1 MNSRGQSVGIG
12 QFLLTLVVGGV
23 VIYLVTVMGKAI
35 LPGAQKA
42 TGNETANQ
50 ATTWL
55 QTVPDLLPIII
66 LVIGFV
72 SLIVLAIFQREIR

>member
-1 MNSRGQSVGIG
+1 MNTRAQSVGIG
-12 QFLLTLVVGGV
+12 QFVLTLVVGGV
-23 VIYLVTVMGKAI
+23 VIYLVTVMGEAI
-35 LPGAQKA
+35 LPGAQTA

-66 LVIGFV
+66 LMIGFLG
-72 SLIVLAIFQREIR
+72 LIVLAIFRRELR